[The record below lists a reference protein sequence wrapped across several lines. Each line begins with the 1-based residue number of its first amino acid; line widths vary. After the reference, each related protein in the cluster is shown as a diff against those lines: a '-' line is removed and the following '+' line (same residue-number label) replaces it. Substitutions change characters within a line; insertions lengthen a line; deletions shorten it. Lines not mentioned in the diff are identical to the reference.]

1 LPVRLALR
9 WLLPLQW
16 LPHLLLRLP
25 MLPSRLLWRL
35 SLLRC
40 SLHLWSQRW
49 LQLLPLQRTL
59 WLLQHWPEFLRLL
72 RWLLRWL
79 HLQPLSLQLLL

>member
-1 LPVRLALR
+1 VCPRPVPLWPVRLALR

-59 WLLQHWPEFLRLL
+59 WLLQHWPEFLR
-72 RWLLRWL
+72 
-79 HLQPLSLQLLL
+79 

>member
-1 LPVRLALR
+1 
-9 WLLPLQW
+9 
-16 LPHLLLRLP
+16 
-25 MLPSRLLWRL
+25 
-35 SLLRC
+35 
-40 SLHLWSQRW
+40 LHLWSQRW